1 MLAKKQFRLREA
13 YGLML
18 KYKTGIILVVL
29 LNILWSFFHICFPFL
44 TRALVDSGIQYSDI
58 EVVTIILISQL
69 ALFIGIQLSDVLRK
83 WILRHIGVRISLM
96 MTLDY
101 LRMVMRKPLSFFT
114 VEEQG
119 KTIQQF
125 NDNYRVEAF
134 MTTDTSFFLESTLK
148 ILMFGALLFVF
159 DIEIGLLM
167 LASMVVLAIW
177 VFIFLRH
184 RKELDN
190 ERFRMSSSIRSEIID
205 VFKGIIDLKSN
216 NQETKRLGNWHT
228 IQNLYSNSRLNI
240 LRNNMMIDVG
250 IYGVSQLRDILI
262 LFIAAKAT
270 IAGTMTL
277 GTLLAIQYI
286 LGQLWHPVEK
296 LVQYTPKYLDT
307 KVSLERINNII
318 SIEDD
323 RRYAQQAI
331 PPADSDIHVKKL
343 GFAYKESHP
352 VIKDLDLHVPFG
364 KKVAIIGES
373 GSGKSTLM
381 KLLVGLLS
389 YQEGNVTVGDFE
401 LNKINLNSWL
411 KGCTIVLQESIL
423 FGRSIWY
430 NITFED
436 EVDPEKIDRVNEC
449 LDLCLI
455 RDLIER
461 DSKGLNAIVNQ
472 DIDFSKGQ
480 IQRILLARALYKNSG
495 YFLLDEPFSALDGP
509 TYRKILDN
517 LKSILYD
524 RTLIIITH
532 KLGVAQKMDLIYLM
546 DDGKVIES
554 GTHDELMKLGN
565 RYADLFKEEV

>member
-1 MLAKKQFRLREA
+1 MLPNQQFRLREA
-13 YGLML
+13 FGLML
-18 KYKTGIILVVL
+18 KYKTGIILVIL
-29 LNILWSFFHICFPFL
+29 LNVLWSFFQICFPFL
-44 TRALVDSGIQYSDI
+44 TRSLVDSGIQYSDM
-58 EVVTIILISQL
+58 EVVTIILVSQL
-69 ALFIGIQLSDVLRK
+69 LLFIGIQLSDILRK

-101 LRMVMRKPLSFFT
+101 LKTVMRKPLSFFT

-134 MTTDTSFFLESTLK
+134 MTTDTSFFLESILK
-148 ILMFGALLFVF
+148 ILMFGALLFIF
-159 DIEIGLLM
+159 DVQIGLLM
-167 LASMVVLAIW
+167 LASMVVLGFW
-177 VFIFLRH
+177 VFFHLRY
-184 RKELDN
+184 RKELDD
-190 ERFRMSSSIRSEIID
+190 ERFKMSSSIRSEIID
-205 VFKGIIDLKSN
+205 IFKGIIDLKSN
-216 NQETKRLGNWHT
+216 NQEDKRLANWHQ

-250 IYGVSQLRDILI
+250 IYGVTQLRDIFI

-296 LVQYTPKYLDT
+296 LVLYIPKYLDT
-307 KVSLERINNII
+307 KVSLGRINKIL
-318 SIEDD
+318 SIDD
-323 RRYAQQAI
+323 DGRYTQQGL
-331 PPADSDIHVKKL
+331 PPADSDIQVKGL
-343 GFAYKESHP
+343 GFSYKESIP
-352 VIKDLDLHVPFG
+352 VIKDLDIHIPFG

-389 YQEGNVTVGDFE
+389 YQQGNIIVGDLE

-411 KGCTIVLQESIL
+411 KGCTIVLH
-423 FGRSIWY
+423 
-430 NITFED
+430 
-436 EVDPEKIDRVNEC
+436 

-455 RDLIER
+455 RDIIDR
-461 DSKGLNAIVNQ
+461 NTQGLHAVVNH
-472 DIDFSKGQ
+472 DINLSKGQ
-480 IQRILLARALYKNSG
+480 IQRVLLARALYKNSG

-517 LKSILYD
+517 LKATLDD
-524 RTLIIITH
+524 RTFIIITH
-532 KLGVAQKMDLIYLM
+532 KLGVAQKMDLIYMM

-554 GTHDELMKLGN
+554 GTHQELMNLGN
-565 RYADLFKEEV
+565 RYADLFKEEL

>member
-1 MLAKKQFRLREA
+1 MLPNQQFRLREA
-13 YGLML
+13 FGLML
-18 KYKTGIILVVL
+18 KYKTGIVLVIL
-29 LNILWSFFHICFPFL
+29 LNVLWSFFQICFPFL
-44 TRALVDSGIQYSDI
+44 TRSLVDSGIQYSDM
-58 EVVTIILISQL
+58 EVVTIILVSQL
-69 ALFIGIQLSDVLRK
+69 LLFIGIQLSDILRK

-101 LRMVMRKPLSFFT
+101 LKTVMRKPLSFFT

-134 MTTDTSFFLESTLK
+134 MTTDTSFFLESILK
-148 ILMFGALLFVF
+148 ILMFGALLFIF
-159 DIEIGLLM
+159 DVQIGLLM
-167 LASMVVLAIW
+167 LASMVVLGLW
-177 VFIFLRH
+177 VFFHLRY
-184 RKELDN
+184 RKELDD
-190 ERFRMSSSIRSEIID
+190 ERFKMSSSIRSEIID
-205 VFKGIIDLKSN
+205 IFKGIIDLKSN
-216 NQETKRLGNWHT
+216 NQEDKRLANWHQ

-250 IYGVSQLRDILI
+250 IYGVTQLRDIFI

-296 LVQYTPKYLDT
+296 LVLYIPKYLDT
-307 KVSLERINNII
+307 KVSLGRINKIL
-318 SIEDD
+318 SIDD
-323 RRYAQQAI
+323 DGRYTQQGL
-331 PPADSDIHVKKL
+331 PPADSDIQVKGL
-343 GFAYKESHP
+343 GFSYKESIP
-352 VIKDLDLHVPFG
+352 VIKDLDIHIPFG

-389 YQEGNVTVGDFE
+389 YQQGNIIVGDLE

-436 EVDPEKIDRVNEC
+436 EVDPLKIARVNEC

-455 RDLIER
+455 RDIIDR
-461 DSKGLNAIVNQ
+461 NTQGLHAVVNH
-472 DIDFSKGQ
+472 DINLSKGQ
-480 IQRILLARALYKNSG
+480 IQRVLLARALYKNSG

-517 LKSILYD
+517 LKATLDD
-524 RTLIIITH
+524 RTFIIITH
-532 KLGVAQKMDLIYLM
+532 KLGVAQKMDLIYMM

-554 GTHDELMKLGN
+554 GTHQELMNLGN